1 MIGNRK
7 HVDLKQH
14 IIVNTGTAII
24 KPSESVK
31 LLGLTIHESA
41 KWKEHLISGEN
52 SLVRCLTQRLYALKK
67 VSVNAS
73 FKTRLMTANACFM
86 SVLSYMITVWG
97 GTEKYLVKAIQVVQN
112 NAARCITKQS
122 WFTSTRI
129 LLKQCN
135 WMSIMQLIFY
145 QTAVQTWKL
154 KSHEVPPTLFTRLQL
169 IHTRSRAEGNLRIP
183 DFTTLAASKSFH
195 VRAAMNWNHIPA
207 EIRNLK
213 HLGSF
218 KTKLREWVK
227 VNIPIE

>member
-1 MIGNRK
+1 MYY
-7 HVDLKQH
+7 Q
-14 IIVNTGTAII
+14 
-24 KPSESVK
+24 
-31 LLGLTIHESA
+31 
-41 KWKEHLISGEN
+41 
-52 SLVRCLTQRLYALKK
+52 
-67 VSVNAS
+67 
-73 FKTRLMTANACFM
+73 
-86 SVLSYMITVWG
+86 TVMV
-97 GTEKYLVKAIQVVQN
+97 Y
-112 NAARCITKQS
+112 
-122 WFTSTRI
+122 FH
-129 LLKQCN
+129 
-135 WMSIMQLIFY
+135 

-195 VRAAMNWNHIPA
+195 VRAAMNWNRIPA